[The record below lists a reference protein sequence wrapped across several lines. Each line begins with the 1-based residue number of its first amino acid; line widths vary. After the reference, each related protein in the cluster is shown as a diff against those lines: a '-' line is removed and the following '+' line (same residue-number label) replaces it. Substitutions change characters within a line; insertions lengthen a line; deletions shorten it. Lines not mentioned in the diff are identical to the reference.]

1 MDVKVNFPCYSP
13 AFEVN
18 GLDKLKGKGEVMLLA
33 VTGGIATGKSTV
45 SRILEEL
52 GAPLID
58 FDLLARQVVEPGKPA
73 WKAIMDYFGKE
84 VIQEDGRIDR
94 KRLSEVVFQDVE
106 KRKKL
111 EGITHP
117 RIFEEFDRQVKEIA
131 SKDPDAI
138 IQAGIPLL
146 IELDLQP
153 RFDQVLVVYAP
164 QETQIDRLM
173 KRDRISREAAKNILK
188 AQMPIDEKLRLA
200 DFVIHNEGSLEETR
214 KQVEAVWQELK
225 KMRKKNTEAR
235 SQEPG
240 VRRQETGDRIENN
253 N

>member
-1 MDVKVNFPCYSP
+1 VFISNQVSP
-13 AFEVN
+13 AFEGN
-18 GLDKLKGKGEVMLLA
+18 GFDKPRGKGKMMLLA

-45 SRILEEL
+45 SRILGEL
-52 GAPLID
+52 GALLID

-73 WKAIMDYFGKE
+73 WKEIVDYFGKG
-84 VIQEDGRIDR
+84 VVQDDGQIDR
-94 KRLSEVVFQDVE
+94 KRLSEIVFQDGV

-111 EGITHP
+111 EAMTHP
-117 RIFEEFDRQVKEIA
+117 RIFDEFDRKVKEIT

-153 RFDQVLVVYAP
+153 GFDKVLLVYAP

-173 KRDRISREAAKNILK
+173 KRDRISRAAAKNILK

-200 DFVIHNEGSLEETR
+200 DFVIHNEGSLEDTR
-214 KQVEAVWQELK
+214 KQVEAVWHKLK
-225 KMRKKNTEAR
+225 KMQKKNTGYSR
-235 SQEPG
+235 I
-240 VRRQETGDRIENN
+240 QETGVTRKKAKGKEK
-253 N
+253 

>member
-1 MDVKVNFPCYSP
+1 
-13 AFEVN
+13 
-18 GLDKLKGKGEVMLLA
+18 MLLA

-73 WKAIMDYFGKE
+73 WKEIVDYFGKE
-84 VIQEDGRIDR
+84 VVQEDGRIDR

-225 KMRKKNTEAR
+225 KMRKKNTEDR
-235 SQEPG
+235 SQESG
-240 VRRQETGDRIENN
+240 ARRTTVERRSRETGIAT
-253 N
+253 

>member
-1 MDVKVNFPCYSP
+1 MDMNM
-13 AFEVN
+13 A
-18 GLDKLKGKGEVMLLA
+18 DKGRDKGKVMLLA

-45 SRILEEL
+45 SRILGEL

-58 FDLLARQVVEPGKPA
+58 FDLLARQVVEPVKPA
-73 WKAIMDYFGKE
+73 WKEIVEYFGKE
-84 VIQEDGRIDR
+84 VVQADGQIDR
-94 KRLSEVVFQDVE
+94 KRLSEIVFQDVE

-131 SKDPDAI
+131 SRDPDAI

-146 IELDLQP
+146 IELNLQN
-153 RFDQVLVVYAP
+153 RFDQVLLVYAP
-164 QETQIDRLM
+164 QETQIDRSM

-200 DFVIHNEGSLEETR
+200 DFVIHNEGSREDTR

-225 KMRKKNTEAR
+225 KMQKKNTEAR
-235 SQEPG
+235 SQESG
-240 VRRQETGDRIENN
+240 VRIQETE
-253 N
+253 

>member
-1 MDVKVNFPCYSP
+1 
-13 AFEVN
+13 
-18 GLDKLKGKGEVMLLA
+18 MLLA

-73 WKAIMDYFGKE
+73 WKEIVDYFGKE
-84 VIQEDGRIDR
+84 VVQDDGRIDR
-94 KRLSEVVFQDVE
+94 KRLSEIVFQDVE

-117 RIFEEFDRQVKEIA
+117 RIFEEFYRQVNEIA
-131 SKDPDAI
+131 SKDPKAI

-146 IELDLQP
+146 IEFNLQH
-153 RFDQVLVVYAP
+153 RFDKVLLVYAP

-225 KMRKKNTEAR
+225 KMQKKNTEDR
-235 SQEPG
+235 SQETKY
-240 VRRQETGDRIENN
+240 RSQESE
-253 N
+253 

>member
-1 MDVKVNFPCYSP
+1 MDQKMT
-13 AFEVN
+13 
-18 GLDKLKGKGEVMLLA
+18 DKEIGKGRVVLLA

-45 SRILEEL
+45 SKILGEL

-58 FDLLARQVVEPGKPA
+58 FDLLARRVVEPGKTA
-73 WKAIMDYFGKE
+73 WKEIVDYFGKG
-84 VIQEDGRIDR
+84 VVQEDGRIDR
-94 KRLSEVVFQDVE
+94 KRLSEIVFQDVE

-111 EGITHP
+111 EGVTHP

-146 IELDLQP
+146 IELNLQHQ
-153 RFDQVLVVYAP
+153 FDKVLLVYAP

-173 KRDRISREAAKNILK
+173 KRDRISRETAKNILK
-188 AQMPIDEKLRLA
+188 AQMAIDEKLRFA

-214 KQVEAVWQELK
+214 KQVEAVWQEMK
-225 KMRKKNTEAR
+225 KIKNKNT
-235 SQEPG
+235 
-240 VRRQETGDRIENN
+240 RRQETESRIQRTGVTRKKAKGKEK
-253 N
+253 